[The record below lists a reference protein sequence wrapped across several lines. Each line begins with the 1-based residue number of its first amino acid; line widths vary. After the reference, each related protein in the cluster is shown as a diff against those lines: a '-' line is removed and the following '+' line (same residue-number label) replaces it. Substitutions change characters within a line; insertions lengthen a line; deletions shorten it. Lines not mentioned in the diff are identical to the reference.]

1 MLIGDFNMA
10 IENKNLEVLMNSFG
24 LECLIKKPTCLQ
36 SKNPSYIDLILTNK
50 EDLFKNSNVLEV
62 GISDHH
68 SLIITALKSQL
79 VKGNAKIKLYRDYS
93 EFNMDNSKAELDNK
107 LKSGVVTEYSNFQK
121 SFIQVLNNHSPAKK
135 KIMLFN
141 NSPFMT
147 KNLRKA
153 MRRSRL
159 KNIYIYI
166 RKKNDKN
173 WENCKKQRHFC
184 VDFLHQTKTQ
194 YFKNLNVKDLSDKRK
209 FWKTIKPY
217 FSNKSSN
224 SNKLLLKEKSSLV
237 SDGKEIATII
247 NNFFIN
253 ITKDLELKKDSKS
266 KLNNLEDILK
276 AFESHP
282 SIEKIKNPINTTEKL
297 FFRNVKDDEV
307 RKFIMNLGGCKSHP
321 CRRYTY

>member
-1 MLIGDFNMA
+1 M
-10 IENKNLEVLMNSFG
+10 
-24 LECLIKKPTCLQ
+24 
-36 SKNPSYIDLILTNK
+36 TNK
-50 EDLFKNSNVLEV
+50 KDLFKNSNVLEV

-79 VKGNAKIKLYRDYS
+79 VKENAKTKLYRDYS

-121 SFIQVLNNHSPAKK
+121 IFIQVLNNHAPAKK

-147 KNLRKA
+147 KTLRKA
-153 MRRSRL
+153 IMHRSRL
-159 KNIYIYI
+159 KKIYIYI
-166 RKKNDKN
+166 RKRNDKN
-173 WENCKKQRHFC
+173 WENCKKQRNFC
-184 VDFLHQTKTQ
+184 VDLLHQTKTQ

-209 FWKTIKPY
+209 VWKTIKPY

-224 SNKLLLKEKSSLV
+224 SSKLLLKEKSSLV

-307 RKFIMNLGGCKSHP
+307 RKFIMNLGGSKSHP